1 MEVRIDPD
9 SGFCF
14 GVRRAIHLAEER
26 LTEGPLTCLG
36 DMVHNEAEVA
46 RLEAMGMQTFRPGD
60 SSQWPAGRVLIRA
73 HGEPPETYERL
84 LNSGAQVID
93 ATCPIVLRLQESVKK
108 AFEAARKTSSQ
119 ILIYGKPG
127 HPEVV
132 GLNGQT
138 GYQALVITGES
149 DFDAIDFGR
158 PAELF
163 SQTTM
168 DAESYSR
175 LADQLRIRF
184 EAQGQTMKVHPSSC
198 GQVSGRVAGLRRFAG
213 EVDVVVFVSGR
224 QSSNGKALYEVCRAV
239 NPRTHLVSFPEEI
252 DPAWFHGAQS
262 CGISGATSTPPWLLQ
277 QVANAIRALNS

>member
-1 MEVRIDPD
+1 MEIRVDPD

-14 GVRRAIHLAEER
+14 GVRRAIQLAEEK
-26 LTEGPLTCLG
+26 LAEGPLTCLG
-36 DMVHNEAEVA
+36 EMVHNEAEVA
-46 RLEAMGMQTFRPGD
+46 RLEALGMQTFRTSADCKWPG
-60 SSQWPAGRVLIRA
+60 GRVLIRA

-84 LNSGAQVID
+84 SQSGAQVID
-93 ATCPIVLRLQESVKK
+93 ATCPIVLRLQESIKK
-108 AFEAARKTSSQ
+108 AFEAARQTGSQ

-138 GYQALVITGES
+138 GYQAIVISGERE
-149 DFDAIDFGR
+149 FNFIDFSR

-168 DAESYSR
+168 DEESYNQ

-184 EAQGQTMKVHPSSC
+184 EAQGQTLKVHPSTC
-198 GQVSGRVAGLRRFAG
+198 RQVSGRVAGLRRFAG
-213 EVDVVVFVSGR
+213 EVDVVIFVSGR
-224 QSSNGKALYEVCRAV
+224 HSSNGKALYEVCRSV

-252 DPAWFHGAQS
+252 DPAWFQGAQS
-262 CGISGATSTPPWLLQ
+262 CGISGATSTPPWLLE
-277 QVANAIRALNS
+277 QVADAIQALNF